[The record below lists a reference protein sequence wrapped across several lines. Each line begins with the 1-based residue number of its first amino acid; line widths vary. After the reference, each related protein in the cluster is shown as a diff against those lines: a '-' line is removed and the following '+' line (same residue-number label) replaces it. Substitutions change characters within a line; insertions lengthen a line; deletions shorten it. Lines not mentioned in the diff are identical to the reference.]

1 MVIKMGNLYFTCGD
15 YISNSKGMDA
25 IVNAAN
31 KYMIYGSGICGA
43 IYNAAGNEL
52 EEYCKK
58 TYHEYMKN
66 GEVRIT
72 SGFRLPMDII
82 HVLAPKFYEESDPIN
97 VLMNCYDNLLQEIKS
112 KGYKKVLLCSLGT
125 GVHGYKHEDVA
136 IPLINLL
143 FDFCKLND
151 VEIYFNN
158 MYPLYQDIYL
168 KYYLDI
174 NNLDLKN
181 DLSNLS
187 VENML
192 NYLIANNLTENDIK
206 SKYKNFVNNKSL
218 DELCLSEKLICLQYT
233 LENFD
238 VNKEQIMIL
247 IESLGDDND

>member
-1 MVIKMGNLYFTCGD
+1 
-15 YISNSKGMDA
+15 
-25 IVNAAN
+25 
-31 KYMIYGSGICGA
+31 
-43 IYNAAGNEL
+43 
-52 EEYCKK
+52 
-58 TYHEYMKN
+58 
-66 GEVRIT
+66 
-72 SGFRLPMDII
+72 
-82 HVLAPKFYEESDPIN
+82 
-97 VLMNCYDNLLQEIKS
+97 
-112 KGYKKVLLCSLGT
+112 
-125 GVHGYKHEDVA
+125 
-136 IPLINLL
+136 
-143 FDFCKLND
+143 
-151 VEIYFNN
+151 

-192 NYLIANNLTENDIK
+192 NYLITNNLTENDIK

-238 VNKEQIMIL
+238 VKKEQIMIL

>member
-1 MVIKMGNLYFTCGD
+1 M
-15 YISNSKGMDA
+15 
-25 IVNAAN
+25 
-31 KYMIYGSGICGA
+31 
-43 IYNAAGNEL
+43 
-52 EEYCKK
+52 
-58 TYHEYMKN
+58 
-66 GEVRIT
+66 
-72 SGFRLPMDII
+72 
-82 HVLAPKFYEESDPIN
+82 
-97 VLMNCYDNLLQEIKS
+97 
-112 KGYKKVLLCSLGT
+112 LCSLGT

-174 NNLDLKN
+174 NNLNLKN

-238 VNKEQIMIL
+238 VNKGQIMIL

>member
-1 MVIKMGNLYFTCGD
+1 M
-15 YISNSKGMDA
+15 
-25 IVNAAN
+25 
-31 KYMIYGSGICGA
+31 
-43 IYNAAGNEL
+43 
-52 EEYCKK
+52 
-58 TYHEYMKN
+58 
-66 GEVRIT
+66 
-72 SGFRLPMDII
+72 
-82 HVLAPKFYEESDPIN
+82 
-97 VLMNCYDNLLQEIKS
+97 
-112 KGYKKVLLCSLGT
+112 LCSLGT

-192 NYLIANNLTENDIK
+192 NYLITNNLNENDIK

-238 VNKEQIMIL
+238 VNKGQIMIL

>member
-1 MVIKMGNLYFTCGD
+1 MGNLYFTCGD

-97 VLMNCYDNLLQEIKS
+97 SLIDCYDNLLQEIKTRQ
-112 KGYKKVLLCSLGT
+112 YKKVLLCSLGT
-125 GVHGYKHEDVA
+125 GIHGYKHEDVA

-143 FDFCKLND
+143 TGFCRLND
-151 VEIYFNN
+151 VDIYFNN

-168 KYYLDI
+168 KHYLNI
-174 NNLDLKN
+174 NNLNLKD
-181 DLSNLS
+181 DLSKLK
-187 VENML
+187 VDDML
-192 NYLIANNLTENDIK
+192 TYLNSNNLTQNDIK
-206 SKYKNFVNNKSL
+206 EKYKNFVKDKELN
-218 DELCLSEKLICLQYT
+218 DLCLTDKLLCLQYT
-233 LENFD
+233 LSNFK
-238 VNKEQIMIL
+238 VSKEQIMIS
-247 IESLGDDND
+247 IESMVI